1 MRLGIAVA
9 RDEGLEIAL
18 GDPHRGAEVVR
29 DEVAALDPAAHR
41 AGGDA
46 QALRNLGNREEFDL
60 VVPVST
66 ALAAAA
72 SRFRIASTERHHRP
86 TSYPEVERIG
96 FRILPTIT
104 ATDLCGSNF

>member
-1 MRLGIAVA
+1 
-9 RDEGLEIAL
+9 
-18 GDPHRGAEVVR
+18 
-29 DEVAALDPAAHR
+29 
-41 AGGDA
+41 
-46 QALRNLGNREEFDL
+46 L

>member
-1 MRLGIAVA
+1 LVA
-9 RDEGLEIAL
+9 
-18 GDPHRGAEVVR
+18 
-29 DEVAALDPAAHR
+29 
-41 AGGDA
+41 
-46 QALRNLGNREEFDL
+46 
-60 VVPVST
+60 PVST